1 MMKTPN
7 PPLSSFRIVLLLWA
21 PLMLGG
27 CQHLPSDRLE
37 QRLAQIQDQRL
48 ASLGHEDEL
57 LDSNTQPW
65 PSGHGPNTL
74 RSEPP
79 RPASRQQAWVQTGS
93 PQAATRRDVTP
104 SDIERRSFALA
115 AFQDELDS
123 GAAQSQAAAEKP
135 RTARGPLPGFLET
148 VKRDIKRWPSELW
161 RDTVNVYTDPVNVI
175 ILLGAS
181 GATIALRQH
190 TDEHNAE
197 FFEDENH
204 FGQGW
209 RDALSFVGSPA
220 THFVLGGLW
229 YAAGIVK
236 QDEKTYEVGRTL
248 IDALAITGA
257 TTLAIKY
264 ASGRD
269 SPNGE
274 EYAFPSGHTSSTV
287 TFAAVMHNAYG
298 PWVGIPLYGL
308 SALVGIERLD
318 DQEHWL
324 SDVVFGAALGL
335 VVGHTVADGRRP
347 EIFGGELAPY
357 ISPDTGVSGIAWVK
371 TFD

>member
-1 MMKTPN
+1 MKTPN
-7 PPLSSFRIVLLLWA
+7 PPLPSFRAVLLLLA
-21 PLMLGG
+21 PLILSG

-37 QRLAQIQDQRL
+37 QRLAQIHDQRL
-48 ASLGHEDEL
+48 ARMSHEHEL
-57 LDSNTQPW
+57 HGSSTQPW
-65 PSGHGPNTL
+65 TSG
-74 RSEPP
+74 REPL
-79 RPASRQQAWVQTGS
+79 RPASRRQAWAGTGS
-93 PQAATRRDVTP
+93 LRAATRRGVTP

-115 AFQDELDS
+115 AFQAEVDS
-123 GAAQSQAAAEKP
+123 GAAQSQPAAEKP
-135 RTARGPLPGFLET
+135 MSARGPLPGFLET

-161 RDTVNVYTDPVNVI
+161 RDTVNVYTDPTNVI

-190 TDEHNAE
+190 ADEDNAE
-197 FFEDENH
+197 FFEEQHH

-229 YAAGIVK
+229 YAVGVAK

-248 IDALAITGA
+248 IDALAITGLS
-257 TTLAIKY
+257 TLAIKF

-274 EYAFPSGHTSSTV
+274 EFAFPSGHTSSTV
-287 TFAAVMHNAYG
+287 TFAAVMHDAYG

-324 SDVVFGAALGL
+324 SDVVFGAALGW
-335 VVGHTVADGRRP
+335 VVGHTVAEGRRP